1 MENLTKQAMSRRSF
15 LGGALTT
22 GALIALA
29 ANKPAFA
36 AESSA
41 ADKAADADAEDI
53 PEVDENKEGAVQG
66 GTLTY
71 YLTNPVGIEP
81 FTTEENQGVEAAS
94 NLFDTLVTWD
104 WGNQR
109 VAPLAAESWE
119 VNDDATV
126 YTFHLRKDAKFH
138 NGDPVTSKDFKYSWE
153 RICRFDYKPAPSSQG
168 TKIAQVKGADE
179 MMAGEAT
186 EMEGVECPDDYT
198 LVVTLKA
205 PYGDFLLDVTDISTS
220 PIPNGMAATEEEYQ
234 KFRLAPIGNGPF
246 MMDGEWVDG
255 QHIAMKRFE
264 DYWGEKPFIDGVVYQ
279 IYANDQTAWTEC
291 QAGNLDFTSVPSGQ
305 FTLAREMY
313 GEAEGDGFLANPG
326 KQYFT
331 GDELSIFYLL
341 CNNNDEVMGNVD
353 VRKAISCAVD
363 RQAICDAV
371 FQGTRSPADN
381 VLMPGITAY
390 EPGAWPDCPAQKDAA
405 KAGELLD
412 KAGYPAGADGK
423 RGLSITLSTNSGSS
437 NETLMTMV
445 QADLQ
450 AVGIDATIDVQ
461 EWAAY
466 LDACQSGNFQM
477 GRMGWVLTAPN
488 AFSVLSDLFQTGF
501 PNNYSGYANEEFD
514 KAIEAACQIADDD
527 ERNQAYRDANA
538 IVAEGFPII
547 PLLYYTHYYIASA
560 RVHNL
565 FLNPGTVARLNRCWL
580 AQ

>member
-1 MENLTKQAMSRRSF
+1 MENLTKRAMSRRSF
-15 LGGALTT
+15 LGGALAT
-22 GALIALA
+22 GAALTLA
-29 ANKPAFA
+29 ANGRLALA
-36 AESSA
+36 SEGA
-41 ADKAADADAEDI
+41 ADAEDI
-53 PEVDENKEGAVQG
+53 PEVDENKEGAVEG

-81 FTTEENQGVEAAS
+81 FTAEENQGVEVIS

-104 WGNQR
+104 WGNQK

-138 NGDPVTSKDFKYSWE
+138 NGQPVTSKDFKYSWE
-153 RICRFDYKPAPSSQG
+153 RICRVDYKPAPSSQG
-168 TKIAQVKGADE
+168 TKISQVKGADE
-179 MMAGEAT
+179 MLAGEAT

-205 PYGDFLLDVTDISTS
+205 PYGDFLLDVTDTATA
-220 PIPNGMAATEEEYQ
+220 PIPNGMAATEEDYQ

-246 MMDGEWVDG
+246 QMDGEWVDG
-255 QHIAMKRFE
+255 QHIAIKRFD
-264 DYWGEKPFIDGVVYQ
+264 DYWGEKPFIDGATFQ
-279 IYANDQTAWTEC
+279 IYANDQTAWTEF

-305 FTLAREMY
+305 FTMAREMY

-326 KQYFT
+326 HQYYT

-341 CNNNDEVMGNVD
+341 CNNNDEVMGNAD

-363 RQAICDAV
+363 RQAICDTV

-381 VLMPGITAY
+381 VLMPGLAAY
-390 EPGAWPDCPAQKDAA
+390 EAGAWPDCPATKDVE
-405 KAGELLD
+405 KAGELFD
-412 KAGYPAGADGK
+412 KAGYPMGADGK
-423 RGLSITLSTNSGSS
+423 RGLSLTLSTNSGSA

-445 QADLQ
+445 QADLA
-450 AVGIDATIDVQ
+450 AVGVDATIDVQ

-466 LDACQSGNFQM
+466 LDACQSGNYQM

-488 AFSVLSDLFQTGF
+488 AFSVLSDLFQTDF
-501 PNNYSGYANEEFD
+501 PNNYSGFASNEFD
-514 KAIEAACQIADDD
+514 EAIEAACQIPDDD
-527 ERNQAYRDANA
+527 ERNQAYKDANA

-547 PLLYYTHYYIASA
+547 PLLYYTHYYVASG

-565 FLNPGTVARLNRCWL
+565 FLNPGTVSRLNRCWL
-580 AQ
+580 A